1 MDSVDSDQYVTAA
14 LIFNFAKR
22 N

>member
-1 MDSVDSDQYVTAA
+1 MDSVDTDQYVTAA